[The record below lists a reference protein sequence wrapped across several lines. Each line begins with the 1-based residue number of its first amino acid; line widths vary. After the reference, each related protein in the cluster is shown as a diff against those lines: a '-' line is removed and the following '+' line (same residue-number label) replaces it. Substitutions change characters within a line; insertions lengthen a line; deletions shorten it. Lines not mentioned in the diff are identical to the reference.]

1 MMLASSTKPK
11 RGRDQKTQEEKR
23 TKRKRKIHT
32 QTKRNKKREMKK
44 VGEL

>member
-11 RGRDQKTQEEKR
+11 RGDQKTQEKR
-23 TKRKRKIHT
+23 MKRKRKIQT
-32 QTKRNKKREMKK
+32 QTKRKKKREMKK